1 MNGVLDVA
9 IILGMMVLTTWFG
22 HYLSGTIN
30 DRRGFFEA
38 DGSLPWW
45 AVSSS
50 IIAFLVSS
58 VTFVSVPAAVFREGG
73 NLTYFQVI
81 LGLALGKLFIAA
93 LLARP
98 YYESRGIRTAYEYIS
113 ARMDVRTGEF
123 SMVLGLIL
131 NIINSGIKLLT
142 ASLVLDVITGWGIPV
157 CGLFIV
163 VFSLLW
169 SALAGLKT
177 VIWTEFILF
186 LVFAAGGVFALVYIA
201 GTLQSSLADA
211 FMWLDAKGKLVL
223 FDFSVDPERRYTIWS
238 GIIGSIGL
246 SIAMGAT
253 QGTWQRVRACRSVG
267 EAQKA
272 YNFSA
277 LFYVLH
283 LFILGVGL
291 ALSVFYMEHPLPAS
305 VLDELA
311 REPDRIFPHFIVSEL
326 PTGISG
332 LMIASIF
339 AAAIST
345 QNSALAEAADV
356 TVRHIYERFVRD
368 ATEAHYLW
376 VARISIVG
384 WSAIFLVTAVYFS
397 RFSAEGLLDLTFK
410 LPNYVYGP
418 IFATIMLARYG
429 IGRFPT
435 FMAGFVVSCI
445 ATAWMS
451 DQNVSFFYWC
461 PVSGLVMF
469 LTVWALDRRPLE
481 RSGVVTAAVGEG
493 SPTR

>member
-1 MNGVLDVA
+1 MNSLLDGVIVF
-9 IILGMMVLTTWFG
+9 GMMVLTTWFG
-22 HYLSGTIN
+22 HYLSGTSN

-38 DGSLPWW
+38 GGSLPWW
-45 AVSSS
+45 AISSS

-58 VTFVSVPAAVFREGG
+58 VTFVSVPAAVFRDGG

-98 YYESRGIRTAYEYIS
+98 YYQSQGVRTAYEYIS
-113 ARMDVRTGEF
+113 ARIDPRTGEF

-131 NIINSGIKLLT
+131 NVINTGIKLLT
-142 ASLVLDVITGWGIPV
+142 ASLVLDVITDWGIPV
-157 CGLFIV
+157 CGLVIV
-163 VFSLLW
+163 LFSLLW

-186 LVFAAGGVFALVYIA
+186 LVFAAGGVCALFYIA
-201 GTLQSSLADA
+201 GTLQGSLADA
-211 FMWLDAKGKLVL
+211 FQWLGSQGKLVL
-223 FDFSVDPERRYTIWS
+223 FDFSLDPERRYTIWA
-238 GIIGSIGL
+238 GVIGSIGL

-253 QGTWQRVRACRSVG
+253 QGTWQRVRACRSV
-267 EAQKA
+267 EDAKKA

-283 LFILGVGL
+283 LFILGTGL
-291 ALSVFYMEHPLPAS
+291 ALAAFYHEHPLSAD
-305 VLDELA
+305 VIAELA
-311 REPDRIFPHFIVSEL
+311 KEPDRIFPHFIVTEL

-356 TVRHIYERFVRD
+356 TVHHLYERFVKG
-368 ATEAHYLW
+368 ASEAHYLW
-376 VARISIVG
+376 VARLSIVV
-384 WSAIFLVTAVYFS
+384 WSIVFLIAAVYFS
-397 RFSAEGLLDLTFK
+397 RFSAEGLLDLTFR

-418 IFATIMLARYG
+418 IFATILLARYG
-429 IGRFPT
+429 IGRFPSFVT
-435 FMAGFVVSCI
+435 GFVVSCL
-445 ATAWMS
+445 ATAAMS
-451 DQNVSFFYWC
+451 ASNVSFFYWC
-461 PVSGLVMF
+461 PGSGLIMF
-469 LTVWALDRRPLE
+469 FIVWALDRRPLE
-481 RSGVVTAAVGEG
+481 RSGIVTLQAR
-493 SPTR
+493 P